1 MFGNQNNS
9 DRDNNQSTNKSS
21 SKAEKLKIK
30 TKAYARVRKILGF
43 KYFVLTFFWL
53 IFFGLLL
60 TVVILFTIERTNVN
74 NANHVN
80 DILKQIAV
88 ASASEKVDLYQQL
101 LNIKYPIID
110 FSLLTFLLFT
120 SSWNS
125 KPISGDYST
134 SWNQRVTNINV
145 AYSYV
150 FITALVALI
159 ALIFYFVIIVKL
171 YLRSAFERK
180 YDLQRKFDN
189 HYDLFNVKIYLNFI
203 SSLAILLC
211 FFNFL
216 STLVAI
222 TYGIILLIASG
233 IFRYFFKQK
242 NVILLNHKWW
252 KSPNFILYFS
262 IALIQNGYNI
272 LKTLFAN
279 QFGVD
284 LDLILTILFPVGTI
298 TIFLVILI
306 RNLLNTNITQ
316 VKKAIKNINTRIDSF
331 RIFFYSQKEK
341 SLEDFTFV
349 EALPILIRTPLKKNL
364 ISAQEAYA
372 LMIKINKA
380 ALFIE
385 KNFEKKNE
393 RNYML
398 YHLFNEITDIAEI
411 DDIKTNVLKVQAAKK
426 STSNIRSIL

>member
-1 MFGNQNNS
+1 MFDNQNNS

-60 TVVILFTIERTNVN
+60 TVVILFTIERANVN

-372 LMIKINKA
+372 LMIKINEA